1 MSKQNRTVNRD
12 YSTKICLLFCTIAS
26 LVLALRANWGRIPF
40 WDLHPVFNAIND
52 YGLGLNPYRF
62 QEQSMFIYHPLVLRL
77 LSSINELID
86 ISTFF
91 NVAYV
96 LILIWFIFESIR
108 FLGNREA
115 KLNRYQPI
123 VIAMVFGGVAI
134 NALLCGNFSA
144 YFHLI
149 VISLIFNYLNRPRI
163 FCLFLFGIAIVCFAI
178 VKPYFLAYVLFYF
191 LVLRPKNAIATGILT
206 SLALVAL
213 WFGGALL
220 FADQYSD
227 FLQALQ
233 YQLVAKNDLG
243 GYSTLRIFGPY
254 LGYQWAFMLH
264 VTIMGLVCLLALI
277 RISRNQLLAY
287 DIKSQAL
294 LLILFIIFANPR
306 IVFYDFFAAIFV
318 LVYFLITNNQKCQ
331 QILLFGFPLAIYSQ
345 LAEHSIRWIILAYA
359 MMSLTAMAES
369 VLRNKSK
376 LDQN

>member
-1 MSKQNRTVNRD
+1 MSTQNRPVSRD
-12 YSTKICLLFCTIAS
+12 YLTKICLLFCTTVS
-26 LVLALRANWGRIPF
+26 LALALRANWGRIPF

-52 YGLGLNPYRF
+52 YALGLNPYRF

-77 LSSINELID
+77 LSSINGLID

-96 LILIWFIFESIR
+96 LTLTWFIFESIR

-115 KLNRYQPI
+115 KLSLYQSI
-123 VIAMVFGGVAI
+123 LIAMTFGGVAI

-163 FCLFLFGIAIVCFAI
+163 LGLFLFGIAMVCFAI
-178 VKPYFLAYVLFYF
+178 VKPYFLAYVVFYF
-191 LVLRPKNAIATGILT
+191 LVLSPRNAIATGILT
-206 SLALVAL
+206 SLTLLAL

-243 GYSTLRIFGPY
+243 GYSTLRLFGPY
-254 LGYQWAFMLH
+254 LGYQWAFILH
-264 VTIMGLVCLLALI
+264 VTIVGLVCLLALI

-287 DIKSQAL
+287 DLKSQAL

-318 LVYFLITNNQKCQ
+318 LVYFLITNKQNCQ
-331 QILLFGFPLAIYSQ
+331 LILLFGFPLAIYSQ

-359 MMSLTAMAES
+359 VMSLTAIAEA